1 MAPLDNREDCRGR
14 RASSPIHTKRQRV
27 QILPTPAE
35 GGGVGLRPPFQ
46 RLKNREIQQEK
57 TMTKTYSI
65 ETQWL
70 ENYGETTWKSKGG
83 ETYKVTVPDGRYAQ
97 NHAVALA
104 AQEFIINELGV
115 EYVIS
120 IEERDTGWMPSD
132 DEPDEEY
139 GNHKDRWLKIITAD
153 RKEVN

>member
-1 MAPLDNREDCRGR
+1 
-14 RASSPIHTKRQRV
+14 
-27 QILPTPAE
+27 
-35 GGGVGLRPPFQ
+35 
-46 RLKNREIQQEK
+46 
-57 TMTKTYSI
+57 MTKTYSI

-70 ENYGETTWKSKGG
+70 ENYGDNIDDGYWKPKGG

-104 AQEFIINELGV
+104 AQEFIVNDCGV
-115 EYVIS
+115 EYLIG

-132 DEPDEEY
+132 DEPDEED
-139 GNHKDRWLKIITAD
+139 GKLKDGWLKIIALPY